1 MHCFILC
8 VFAALPEPL
17 CGSALL
23 TNSRLTG
30 TKRELSHSESPA
42 ARQPHISACVSL
54 LSLSQLPLARLQHHP
69 GAQLHFTHASC
80 EICLSLIVLLGCS
93 VISPILYYAKLA
105 LWEARDLVRTQA
117 ERSQVTDRLHKRKIQ
132 HVNISWS
139 PAWSFWRLSLAN
151 GQFTHS
157 MITTAQFGP
166 LTFWGRGRSWAACVK
181 SFCNPIVNMIDWV
194 LYIWFLLENNP
205 KIKPLWDLWA

>member
-69 GAQLHFTHASC
+69 GAQLHFTDASC

-105 LWEARDLVRTQA
+105 PSGRREIWFEHRPRGH
-117 ERSQVTDRLHKRKIQ
+117 RSQTDCTRGK
-132 HVNISWS
+132 S
-139 PAWSFWRLSLAN
+139 
-151 GQFTHS
+151 S
-157 MITTAQFGP
+157 M
-166 LTFWGRGRSWAACVK
+166 
-181 SFCNPIVNMIDWV
+181 
-194 LYIWFLLENNP
+194 
-205 KIKPLWDLWA
+205 